1 MGIRLQ
7 VDLETNRGP
16 TNELY
21 IRIDFFKINRTVGTI
36 TFTTT
41 LWLNKELADNSLKKL
56 ASDEIRP
63 SVGLINPKV
72 IYYEDIDSD
81 GVNAT
86 FEELYTVPMVNE
98 KEIEEDIYEIKK
110 VTKEV
115 PYTSFDEEGEEIT
128 LYKRVEAEEKIKT
141 GTKINKVEIV
151 DYSILNNL
159 EEFCYNHVVKTLSEV
174 LPEDKIEKLY

>member
-56 ASDEIRP
+56 ASDEIKP
-63 SVGLINPKV
+63 
-72 IYYEDIDSD
+72 
-81 GVNAT
+81 
-86 FEELYTVPMVNE
+86 
-98 KEIEEDIYEIKK
+98 
-110 VTKEV
+110 
-115 PYTSFDEEGEEIT
+115 
-128 LYKRVEAEEKIKT
+128 
-141 GTKINKVEIV
+141 
-151 DYSILNNL
+151 
-159 EEFCYNHVVKTLSEV
+159 
-174 LPEDKIEKLY
+174 